1 VTRDQRE
8 TFVQHVGNG
17 AKFGEAAGLVG
28 VRPADLES
36 YWTAGVRGTDEN
48 ATGFVSEIRAARAR
62 YLATTRAKAAAAA
75 GTRESP
81 DLLAVAREV
90 ESDFEPVAESRDRGP
105 TLEDLLHDADEGVR
119 EAAREAHDA
128 CRGVVTALADRDRRA
143 RERGRERERLLEARK
158 ARSPASGKPALGTR
172 PSLKRKSAD
181 AASYENVGKAHPPLA
196 G

>member
-1 VTRDQRE
+1 MTGDQRE

-28 VRPADLES
+28 VRPSALED
-36 YWTAGVRGTDEN
+36 YWTLGVRGADED
-48 ATGFVSEIRAARAR
+48 AAGFVSACREARAR

-90 ESDFEPVAESRDRGP
+90 ESDVEPVAESRNRGP
-105 TLEDLLHDADEGVR
+105 TLDDLLHDGDEGVR
-119 EAAREAHDA
+119 EAARSAHDA

-143 RERGRERERLLEARK
+143 REAR
-158 ARSPASGKPALGTR
+158 AVA
-172 PSLKRKSAD
+172 
-181 AASYENVGKAHPPLA
+181 
-196 G
+196 